1 MLSVKEVPPVVVW
14 GNCQAAPIAALLTEP
29 LQAHGWGVRPIAPV
43 FEIDATGLADVHEL
57 MARAAVLVTQPV
69 RDEYSIPGCGS
80 AQLSALMTA
89 ADARVVTIPV
99 TYDSSAFPY
108 EVNAHRGDG
117 ARIDAPLTDYHDLRT
132 IVAAERGLD
141 VDAAL
146 EWWPAPTHAMV
157 RTNAEA
163 SQAELRRRETE
174 LDVKASD
181 LLNRPAM
188 FTLSHPNNAVLAEI
202 ARRVL
207 LALGIDGDV
216 EVPEREFLGARRAPV
231 ERAVVEALDW
241 PDSAQQDDWIVDK
254 RVVPLREVL
263 EVHLPWYAE
272 RPDIAIDARKRF
284 RDRLSLLE
292 L

>member
-1 MLSVKEVPPVVVW
+1 MIPVEEVPPVVVW
-14 GNCQAAPIAALLTEP
+14 GNCQAAPIAALLSEP
-29 LQAHGWGVRPIAPV
+29 LQAHGWGVRPVAPV
-43 FEIDATGLADVHEL
+43 FEIDATGLAEVHEL
-57 MARAAVLVTQPV
+57 MARAAVLVTQPI

-80 AQLSALMTA
+80 AQLSAMMRS

-108 EVNAHRGDG
+108 QVNAHRGDG
-117 ARIDAPLTDYHDLRT
+117 SRIDAPLTDYHDLRA

-146 EWWPAPTHAMV
+146 EWWPAPTPEMV
-157 RTNAEA
+157 RTNAKA
-163 SQAELRRRETE
+163 SQAELQRRETE

-181 LLNRPAM
+181 LLDRPAM

-207 LALGIDGDV
+207 VVLGIDGDV
-216 EVPEREFLGARRAPV
+216 EVPVREFLGARRAPV
-231 ERAVVEALDW
+231 ERAVVEALGW
-241 PDSAQQDDWIVDK
+241 SDSAQQDDWIVEK

-263 EVHLPWYAE
+263 ETHLPWYAE
-272 RPDIAIDARKRF
+272 RPDIAVDARKRF
-284 RDRLSLLE
+284 RDRLNLLD